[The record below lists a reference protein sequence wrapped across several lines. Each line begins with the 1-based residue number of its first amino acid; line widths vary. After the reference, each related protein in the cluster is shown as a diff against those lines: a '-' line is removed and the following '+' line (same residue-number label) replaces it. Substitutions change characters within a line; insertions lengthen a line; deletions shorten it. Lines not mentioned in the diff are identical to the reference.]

1 MSYKRVVKK
10 KGKSYGPY
18 VYESYR
24 DSDGKVKK
32 RYLGKV
38 EDKKKLSSSFIF
50 LFCLLLIVGSYT
62 TDFLV
67 NDGSISKNVI
77 SKITGFSVE
86 EGDFVE
92 SVSESVQV
100 QEEDNDGPIIEEEQ
114 KVFEEVEEESDS
126 SNVEQ
131 INLVDEEAVE
141 EEIIV
146 GGEIEETN
154 ETIID
159 EQNEIYEVINE
170 TLLEE
175 SNETEVNESSAVG
188 GFSNETISNETF
200 LNGTSINETL
210 LEESNKTEI
219 NETVIIIN
227 ETIVNETILNKTII
241 NSTIVNETFNES
253 VLQYKAVIGH
263 PVRWIKKVD
272 SNDLIVEL
280 PKDASNISVL
290 TNDEVKKA
298 VDEID
303 EYGEVVEKADRGDI
317 SKGILTGDVIF
328 DLDKD
333 KGILTKLLNWIK
345 GLTISGNVILE
356 EDIEGEITENKD
368 SKVVDLTNLVSSGDE
383 VAIEYYTEPPQA
395 NESFIDGGKR
405 IVVHAPDEFNYTQI
419 LAFTLIDDSS
429 LGLPMENPGFIL
441 YLYSSN

>member
-131 INLVDEEAVE
+131 INLVDEQAVE

-333 KGILTKLLNWIK
+333 K
-345 GLTISGNVILE
+345 
-356 EDIEGEITENKD
+356 
-368 SKVVDLTNLVSSGDE
+368 
-383 VAIEYYTEPPQA
+383 
-395 NESFIDGGKR
+395 
-405 IVVHAPDEFNYTQI
+405 
-419 LAFTLIDDSS
+419 
-429 LGLPMENPGFIL
+429 
-441 YLYSSN
+441 

>member
-175 SNETEVNESSAVG
+175 SN
-188 GFSNETISNETF
+188 
-200 LNGTSINETL
+200 
-210 LEESNKTEI
+210 KTEI

-345 GLTISGNVILE
+345 GLVKIPLSLSKSK
-356 EDIEGEITENKD
+356 IT
-368 SKVVDLTNLVSSGDE
+368 S
-383 VAIEYYTEPPQA
+383 P
-395 NESFIDGGKR
+395 
-405 IVVHAPDEFNYTQI
+405 
-419 LAFTLIDDSS
+419 
-429 LGLPMENPGFIL
+429 
-441 YLYSSN
+441 